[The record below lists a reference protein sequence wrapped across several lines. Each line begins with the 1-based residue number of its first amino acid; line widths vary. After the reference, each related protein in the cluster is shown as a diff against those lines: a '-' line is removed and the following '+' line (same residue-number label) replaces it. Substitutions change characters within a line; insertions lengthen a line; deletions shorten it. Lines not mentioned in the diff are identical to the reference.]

1 MRILIRT
8 SKWAI
13 WARRFGSLAVPLTV
27 VPVLLHREQLI
38 SSTDFA
44 VVESVAA
51 GVAALAL
58 ILGLSAYARLWVT
71 GDRGWGKATWGL
83 CFAIACLLPFGY
95 LGFQALRYPLVNE
108 VATDFADPLPLSS
121 SLRVVPTGAA
131 LQQLIATTFPN
142 ARTRTYPIDATQM
155 FATVEDLVEQRG
167 WEVRTR
173 RAPPTALDSGQL
185 NAISV
190 SLFGWRDEV
199 AIRVEGT
206 ASGSTVD
213 MRSVPLSGFHD
224 FGENGRRVEEFL
236 LALDARITL
245 LLRDAPAAPAGD
257 ADTDPGDPGDAAAAP
272 GPQ

>member
-27 VPVLLHREQLI
+27 VPVLLHREQFI
-38 SSTDFA
+38 ASADFA
-44 VVESVAA
+44 IVESVAA

-58 ILGLSAYARLWVT
+58 IQGLSADARLWIT
-71 GDRGWGKATWGL
+71 GDQGWGKATWGL
-83 CFAIACLLPFGY
+83 FFAIVCLAPFGW
-95 LGFQALRYPLVNE
+95 LGLQAARYPLVNE
-108 VATDFADPLPLSS
+108 VATNFGDPLPLTSS
-121 SLRVVPTGAA
+121 IRVVPTGAA
-131 LQQLIATTFPN
+131 MQQLIDTTFPN

-155 FATVEDLVEQRG
+155 FATIEDLVDQRG

-173 RAPPTALDSGQL
+173 REPPTALDAGQI

-190 SLFGWRDEV
+190 SLFGFRDEV
-199 AIRVEGT
+199 AIRVSGT
-206 ASGSTVD
+206 PSGSTVD

-236 LALDARITL
+236 LALDQQITL
-245 LLRDAPAAPAGD
+245 MLRNAPQGPASDTEDAPAA
-257 ADTDPGDPGDAAAAP
+257 
-272 GPQ
+272 Q